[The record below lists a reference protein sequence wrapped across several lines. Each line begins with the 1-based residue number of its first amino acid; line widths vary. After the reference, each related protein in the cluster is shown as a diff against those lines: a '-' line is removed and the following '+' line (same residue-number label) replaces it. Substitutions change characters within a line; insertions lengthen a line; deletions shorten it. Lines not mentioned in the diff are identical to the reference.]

1 MTPEEWQ
8 QIKKILGGA
17 LERQPSERQAYL
29 DLACTDAAL
38 RKEVDS
44 LIAASDRS
52 QLGELPWFE
61 PEEIKP
67 GDKLGPYELVAP
79 LGSGGMGEVYRAR
92 DTKLGRE
99 IALKVLTRDFTR
111 SPNAL
116 ERFERE
122 AHVLA
127 SLNHPNIVTIY
138 DIGQDRGAVYIAME
152 LVDGKTLDAVASA
165 GPLALRQILDVAA
178 QISAGLAVA
187 HKSQIVHR
195 DLKPYN
201 IMVRTDGLV
210 KILDFGLSKLTE
222 PAMPGLDRASSLTLP
237 GILLGTVDYMSPEQA
252 SGQPA
257 DFRSDQFSLGSVV
270 YEIATGR
277 RPFQRATS
285 AETLA
290 AIIDGELPPAR
301 SLNPQVPSALETI
314 LRRCMAKNPAKRYE
328 STDEL
333 ARAFR
338 EVLEATPPLTTR
350 TRLTAVFHSV
360 RGIPLRPQPALA
372 AAALV
377 VVAGLGVLAPRLA
390 NRMRTGPHPVLTG
403 GSRELV
409 VLPFTNVGN
418 DPQSQGFCDGLV
430 EILTSKLSQLDQFQR
445 AFSVVPSTD
454 VLREGIVSV
463 REARQTFGAE
473 LAITGSVQRTMDRV
487 RLTINLVD
495 PRTLQQLK
503 SRTMDTEAQDVLTL
517 QDGVVL
523 QTVDLL
529 DIKLSSEARQTLSL
543 GGTTTPS
550 AYDLY
555 TQGRGYLQRYEV
567 SQNVDTAIAL
577 FKQAL
582 EKDHRYAL
590 AEAALGEAYWRKY
603 EQTKDGKWAE
613 EAHKSAN
620 AAIQLNDKMAQVYV
634 TLAII
639 DTGTGRY
646 DEAVQVLQKA
656 LQLDPNNADAYR
668 EMAKAYEKQGKNKEA
683 ESTYANSIALRPGYW
698 GTYNDFG
705 GFYYRLGRYPEAN
718 KEFQIVVDLAPDN
731 ARGYS
736 NLGVIA
742 ATQKNYDEA
751 AKMFEKSA
759 AIKPSASVYSNLGT
773 LYYTLAQYGESAR
786 YFEQA
791 VQMDGHDS
799 FWWANLAAAYQL
811 GGQAQ
816 KARKAFERTAQLAE
830 QQRRVN
836 PRDAVV
842 LLRLADAYSNLN
854 KPQQARELL
863 QQGLALDPNDVESM
877 FQASSIYEQLGDRE
891 LALQALDKA
900 VKGGYSRDLIER
912 EPLLAKLRLDPR
924 FRQIIGP

>member
-8 QIKKILGGA
+8 RIKKILGGA

-52 QLGELPWFE
+52 QLWELPGFE
-61 PEEIKP
+61 PEEIRP

-79 LGSGGMGEVYRAR
+79 LGSGGMGDVYRAR

-116 ERFERE
+116 VRFERE

-127 SLNHPNIVTIY
+127 SLNHPNIVTVY

-152 LVDGKTLDAVASA
+152 LVDGKTLDEVASA
-165 GPLALRQILDVAA
+165 SFMPLRQILDVAA
-178 QISAGLAVA
+178 QIASGLAVA
-187 HKSQIVHR
+187 HRSQIVHR
-195 DLKPYN
+195 DLKPNN

-222 PAMPGLDRASSLTLP
+222 PVPPQLDRVSSLTLP
-237 GILLGTVDYMSPEQA
+237 GILLGTTDYMSPEQA
-252 SGQPA
+252 SGRSA

-270 YEIATGR
+270 YEMATGR

-290 AIIDGELPPAR
+290 AIIKSEPPPVR
-301 SLNPQVPSALETI
+301 QLNPQVPAALEVI
-314 LRRCMAKNPAKRYE
+314 LRRCMAKDPAKRYE
-328 STDEL
+328 STDDL
-333 ARAFR
+333 VHAFR

-350 TRLTAVFHSV
+350 THLTTMFHNV

-377 VVAGLGVLAPRLA
+377 VVASLGVLAPRLA
-390 NRMRTGPHPVLTG
+390 NRMRTGPHPVLMG
-403 GSRELV
+403 GSKELV

-503 SRTMDTEAQDVLTL
+503 SRTVDTEAQDVLTL

-529 DIKLSSEARQTLSL
+529 DIKLSSEAMQTLSL

-555 TQGRGYLQRYEV
+555 TQGKGYLQRYELP
-567 SQNVDTAIAL
+567 QNVDTAISL
-577 FKQAL
+577 FKSAL

-590 AEAALGEAYWRKY
+590 AQAALGEAYWRKY
-603 EQTKDGKWAE
+603 EQTKEVKWAD
-613 EAHKSAN
+613 EARKSAN
-620 AAIQLNDKMAQVYV
+620 AAIRLSDKMAQVYV

-646 DEAVQVLQKA
+646 DEAVQSLEKA
-656 LQLDPNNADAYR
+656 LLIDPDNADAYR
-668 EMAKAYEKQGKNKEA
+668 EMAKADEKMEKTKEA
-683 ESTYANSIALRPGYW
+683 ESMYSNAVAVRPGYW
-698 GTYNDFG
+698 GAHNDFG
-705 GFYYRLGRYPEAN
+705 GFYYRLGRYAEAE
-718 KEFQIVVDLAPDN
+718 KEFQSVVDLTPDN

-759 AIKPSASVYSNLGT
+759 AIKPSAFVYSNLGT
-773 LYYTLAQYGESAR
+773 LYYALAQYGEAAR

-799 FWWANLAAAYQL
+799 HWWHNLAAAYQL
-811 GGQAQ
+811 SGQAP

-836 PRDAVV
+836 PRDAIV
-842 LLRLADAYSNLN
+842 LMRLADAYSNLR
-854 KPQQARELL
+854 KPQQARQLVEQALT
-863 QQGLALDPNDVESM
+863 LAPNDVENQ
-877 FQASSIYEQLGDRE
+877 FQASSIYEQLGDRA
-891 LALQALDKA
+891 LALQSLEKA
-900 VKGGYSRDLIER
+900 IKGGYPRDLIER
-912 EPLLAKLRLDPR
+912 EPMLAQLRLDPR